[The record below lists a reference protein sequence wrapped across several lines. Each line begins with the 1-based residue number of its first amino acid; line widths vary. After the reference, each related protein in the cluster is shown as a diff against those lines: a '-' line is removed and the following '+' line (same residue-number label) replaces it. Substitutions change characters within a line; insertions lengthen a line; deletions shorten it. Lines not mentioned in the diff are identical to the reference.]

1 MNFDV
6 FCPVH
11 TLLLAKDIIDNQYYK
26 PCLGHVS
33 GVLNALSLKAL
44 VLLFR
49 LKFYEFL
56 ITVLN
61 LSFMFVLRLLRALAD
76 GLCLG
81 RSHCIHSV
89 YKLVNETI
97 GRV

>member
-1 MNFDV
+1 MFIAQFTV
-6 FCPVH
+6 FYW
-11 TLLLAKDIIDNQYYK
+11 LKIMDNQHCK
-26 PCLGHVS
+26 PCLGHIS
-33 GVLNALSLKAL
+33 GVLNVLSLKAL

-49 LKFYEFL
+49 LKFYEPEPEFL

-61 LSFMFVLRLLRALAD
+61 LLLMFVLRLLRTLTD

-81 RSHCIHSV
+81 RSHCMV

-97 GRV
+97 GKD

>member
-1 MNFDV
+1 MFIAEFTV
-6 FCPVH
+6 FYW
-11 TLLLAKDIIDNQYYK
+11 LKIIDNQYYK
-26 PCLGHVS
+26 PCLGHIS

-44 VLLFR
+44 VLPFR

-61 LSFMFVLRLLRALAD
+61 LSFMFVLRLLRALTD

-81 RSHCIHSV
+81 RSHCIRSV